1 MRTADF
7 SRILI
12 EAIQFCGLDR
22 DEINDPTF
30 AQIRDFA
37 AVRLRHAWEYDT
49 FPQVIKFQEVAITQ
63 VNNTPAFELP
73 SDCGTVISVWSKNPL
88 STTRNAQLTFLLNG
102 TKAYLTNS
110 REDAVWVEYRTRPP
124 ELFGLGWQQSI
135 EYKAGSQ
142 AFFDT
147 GSLTGSY
154 KPQAGRPFSGNFYTC
169 NVNNVNKRPSE
180 HLAVEWT
187 KVEIPYEF
195 APYVARA
202 VFADYLRSE
211 GQLDSARIAESEAQA
226 FLDEEIDK
234 ISRQQGQIRRI
245 NFINPYS

>member
-7 SRILI
+7 SRILV

-22 DEINDPTF
+22 DEISDPTF

-37 AVRLRHAWEYDT
+37 ALRLRHVWEYDT
-49 FPQVIKFQEVAITQ
+49 FPQVIKFQEVLLTQ
-63 VNNTPAFELP
+63 VNGAPAFELP
-73 SDCGTVISVWSKNPL
+73 ADCGTVISIWSLNPL
-88 STTRNAQLTFLLNG
+88 STTRNAQLTFILNG
-102 TKAYLTNS
+102 TKAYLTIA
-110 REDAVWVEYRTRPP
+110 REGKVWVEYRTRPP
-124 ELFGLGWQQSI
+124 ELFGLGWQQAV
-135 EYKAGSQ
+135 EYKVGSQ
-142 AFFDT
+142 AFFDV
-147 GSLTGSY
+147 GSLSGAY
-154 KPQAGRPFSGNFYTC
+154 KPQAGRVFSGNFYNC
-169 NVNNVNKRPSE
+169 KVNNVNKRPSE
-180 HLAVEWT
+180 HTDEWE
-187 KVEIPYEF
+187 KVQIPYEF

-211 GQLDSARIAESEAQA
+211 GQMDSARIAEAEAQA